1 MKVRFGVIL
10 MLVLLVGGACF
21 AQTDHK
27 IETTLN
33 YSYMRFNPENSNT
46 IKSFSL
52 NGGGGDIAFFL
63 TNMIAIKGEFQGY
76 ASQSRVFTVPP
87 ANCIPPDVQQVRPAA
102 VAVGCTGSVQGNL
115 FTYNVGPELKL
126 RHEHFEPFV
135 EVLFGGAHSQ
145 IYGNLKKDCPS
156 CIFTK
161 SPSNNAFDFAIGGG
175 LDVPVNHMIAIRVA
189 QFDYVLTRFGNGFT
203 SGNQNQSNFRFQA
216 GVQFRF

>member
-21 AQTDHK
+21 AQDSPKVEATV
-27 IETTLN
+27 N
-33 YSYMRFNPENSNT
+33 YSYMRFNPENSNI

-52 NGGGGDIAFFL
+52 NGGGGDIAFFFSKHV
-63 TNMIAIKGEFQGY
+63 AIKGEFQGY
-76 ASQSRVFTVPP
+76 ASQSRTFNIPP
-87 ANCIPPDVQQVRPAA
+87 PNCIPPDA
-102 VAVGCTGSVQGNL
+102 VAVGCTGSVQANL
-115 FTYNVGPELKL
+115 FTYNVGPEVKF
-126 RHEHFEPFV
+126 RMEHVEPFV

-145 IYGNLKKDCPS
+145 AYGNLRKDCPS
-156 CIFTK
+156 CVFTK

-203 SGNQNQSNFRFQA
+203 NGNTNQSNFRFQA